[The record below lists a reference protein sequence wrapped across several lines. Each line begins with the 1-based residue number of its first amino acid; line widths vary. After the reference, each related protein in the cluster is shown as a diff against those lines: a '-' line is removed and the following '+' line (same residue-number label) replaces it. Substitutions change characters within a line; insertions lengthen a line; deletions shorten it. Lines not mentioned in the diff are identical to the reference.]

1 MNAKTQTTTAR
12 FDPDRL
18 RLLVRVGVFVLLAI
32 LGRVVFPPLMQPFGG
47 QLVVSA
53 LAVFATGALAN
64 AVVARGWE
72 RGQLSD
78 FGLGWTVASGREL
91 ATGIAFGAGSAAL
104 IVMVAVV
111 SGMANFDTI
120 PLGERAWGGIPVLIV
135 LLLLGS
141 VGEELVFHGYAFQH
155 LVRHMGE
162 FATVL
167 PFGIVFGLMH
177 LGNQNVTLL
186 AVVNTIAWGVL
197 LGYAYLRTR
206 TLWLP
211 IGMHFGWNVATPFLG
226 ENLSGFTIAVTGY
239 ELHWR
244 TGVLWSG
251 GVYGLEGGLLTTLV
265 VAGLFVLLN
274 RVIPQRGG

>member
-1 MNAKTQTTTAR
+1 
-12 FDPDRL
+12 L
-18 RLLVRVGVFVLLAI
+18 
-32 LGRVVFPPLMQPFGG
+32 VFPMLMQPFGG
-47 QLVVSA
+47 LLVVSA
-53 LAVFATGALAN
+53 LSTFATGALAN
-64 AVVARGWE
+64 ALVARGWE

-78 FGLGWTVASGREL
+78 FGLGWTPVSGREL
-91 ATGIAFGAGSAAL
+91 ATGIAGGAGGAVL
-104 IVMVAVV
+104 IVMVALV
-111 SGMANFDTI
+111 SGLASFDTV
-120 PLGERAWGGIPVLIV
+120 PLAERAWGGIPVLIV
-135 LLLLGS
+135 VLLFGS

-167 PFGIVFGLMH
+167 PVGILFGLLH

-186 AVVNTIAWGVL
+186 AVMNTIAWGVL
-197 LGYAYLRTR
+197 LGCAYLRTHA
-206 TLWLP
+206 LWLP

-226 ENLSGFTIAVTGY
+226 VNLSGFTIAVTGY

-251 GVYGLEGGLLTTLV
+251 GAYGLEGGLFTTVV
-265 VAGLFVLLN
+265 VAGLFFLLY

>member
-1 MNAKTQTTTAR
+1 MNAPAQTTPAK
-12 FDPDRL
+12 FDPDKL
-18 RLLVRVGVFVLLAI
+18 RLLVRVGVFVVLVI
-32 LGRVVFPPLMQPFGG
+32 LGRIVFPVLMQPFGG
-47 QLVVSA
+47 LLVVSA
-53 LAVFATGALAN
+53 LSAFATGALAN

-78 FGLGWTVASGREL
+78 FGLGWVPASAREL
-91 ATGIAFGAGSAAL
+91 VTGIACGAGGAVL
-104 IVMVAVV
+104 IVMVALI
-111 SGMANFDTI
+111 SGLASFDAV
-120 PLGERAWGGIPVLIV
+120 PRAERAWAGIPLLAVV
-135 LLLLGS
+135 LLFGS

-167 PFGIVFGLMH
+167 PVGILFGLLH

-197 LGYAYLRTR
+197 LGCAYLRTR
-206 TLWLP
+206 ALWLP
-211 IGMHFGWNVATPFLG
+211 IGMHFGWNVAMPFLG
-226 ENLSGFTIAVTGY
+226 VNLSGFTIGVTGY

-251 GVYGLEGGLLTTLV
+251 GAYGLEGGLFTT
-265 VAGLFVLLN
+265 VLWPGCSYCCI
-274 RVIPQRGG
+274 V

>member
-1 MNAKTQTTTAR
+1 MNAGTQITPAR
-12 FDPDRL
+12 FDPDKL
-18 RLLVRVGVFVLLAI
+18 RLLVRVGVFVLLVI
-32 LGRVVFPPLMQPFGG
+32 LGKTVFPALMQPFGG
-47 QLVVSA
+47 PLVVSA
-53 LAVFATGALAN
+53 LSAFATGALAN

-78 FGLGWTVASGREL
+78 FGLGWTPASGREL
-91 ATGIAFGAGSAAL
+91 ATGIACGTVGAAL
-104 IVMVAVV
+104 IVVVAVI
-111 SGMANFDTI
+111 SGLANFEVT
-120 PLGERAWGGIPVLIV
+120 PLAERAWGGIPILVV
-135 LLLLGS
+135 LLLFGS
-141 VGEELVFHGYAFQH
+141 VGEELMFHGYAFQH

-167 PFGIVFGLMH
+167 PVGILFGLMH

-186 AVVNTIAWGVL
+186 AVLNTIAWGVL
-197 LGYAYLRTR
+197 LGCAYLRTR

-226 ENLSGFTIAVTGY
+226 ERLSGFTIAVTGY

-251 GVYGLEGGLLTTLV
+251 GAYGLEGGLFTTVV
-265 VAGLFVLLN
+265 VAGLFVVLY
-274 RVIPQRGG
+274 RVIPQRG

>member
-1 MNAKTQTTTAR
+1 MSAGTQTTPAR
-12 FDPDRL
+12 FDPDKL
-18 RLLVRVGVFVLLAI
+18 RLLVRVGVFVLLVI
-32 LGRVVFPPLMQPFGG
+32 LGRMVFPMLMQPFGG
-47 QLVVSA
+47 ELVVSA
-53 LAVFATGALAN
+53 LAAFATGALAN

-78 FGLGWTVASGREL
+78 FGLGWTAASGREL
-91 ATGIAFGAGSAAL
+91 VTGIALGAGGAAL
-104 IVMVAVV
+104 IVLVAVV
-111 SGMANFDTI
+111 SGMANFDSV
-120 PLGERAWGGIPVLIV
+120 PLAERAWGGIPILVV
-135 LLLLGS
+135 LLLFGS

-155 LVRHMGE
+155 LVRHIGE

-177 LGNQNVTLL
+177 LGNQNVTPL

-226 ENLSGFTIAVTGY
+226 ENLSGFTMAVTGY
-239 ELHWR
+239 QLHWR

-251 GVYGLEGGLLTTLV
+251 GVYGLEGGLFTTVV
-265 VAGLFVLLN
+265 VAGLFIVLY